1 MRERFLQPRIAGFAV
16 LAVLIIVFPFLHT
29 WPVTSLIV
37 SNEFRTFQATRFME
51 WLVIL
56 MGLNLLTG
64 YSGQISLGHGALVA
78 VGAYIAAILMHEY
91 EAPVSLAVL
100 AAGLGTGVLGF
111 FLGIPALRLRG
122 PYLAIAT
129 MALIIALPQILKMD
143 RVSDWTGGVQG
154 LLLHSPRTPAAVS
167 SLSTRTWLYYS
178 VTLPSLI
185 MTVLAWNIIHS
196 RFGQAF
202 IALRDSE
209 IGAQQM
215 GVNVP
220 LYKITAFGLSAFYAG
235 IGGGLFVYTEA
246 YLSPDTFDLLGS
258 FTMLVMIVLGGLG
271 SVLGTIIAA
280 IIMTGRLEIVDW
292 VAKVPLGFDV
302 RIDQLRAAIYGGLL
316 IISVIFAP
324 TGVAGQIRG
333 LREQLPA
340 LLSRLRVARP
350 QEAPAPSLATTPAN
364 PSEPVRTGD
373 ESRKTEHL

>member
-1 MRERFLQPRIAGFAV
+1 MRARLLQPHLAGLAL
-16 LAVLIIVFPFLHT
+16 LAVLIAVFPFLHT
-29 WPVTSLIV
+29 WPVTSLVV

-91 EAPVSLAVL
+91 DAPVSLAVL
-100 AAGLGTGVLGF
+100 AAGLGTGAIGF
-111 FLGIPALRLRG
+111 LLGIPALRLRG

-129 MALIIALPQILKMD
+129 MALVIALPQILKMD

-154 LLLHSPRTPAAVS
+154 LLLHTPRTPS
-167 SLSTRTWLYYS
+167 SVDALSDRTWLYYS
-178 VTLPSLI
+178 VTVPSII

-215 GVNVP
+215 GVNVA
-220 LYKITAFGLSAFYAG
+220 LYKVTAFGLSAFYAG

-271 SVLGTIIAA
+271 SVLGTIVGAV
-280 IIMTGRLEIVDW
+280 IMTGRLEIVDW
-292 VAKVPLGFDV
+292 IAKLPLGFDV

-324 TGVAGQIRG
+324 TGVAGQIRD
-333 LREQLPA
+333 LRDRLPA
-340 LLSRLRVARP
+340 LLGRLRAAGAP
-350 QEAPAPSLATTPAN
+350 AAPAPSLVTTPAN
-364 PSEPVRTGD
+364 PNEPVGTG
-373 ESRKTEHL
+373 EEGQKTDHL